1 LRIEVEIG
9 VIPGKQYKPEDIV
22 EAAWRWRWLIV
33 VPFLAITFGTILVAA
48 LLPDRYS
55 SEAVLLIVPQ
65 RVPENYVRPTV
76 TGRLDDRLRAMSQ
89 QIMSRS
95 RLELI
100 IQEFDLYARER
111 KTMTMEDIV
120 EMMRTRDVDI
130 QLHGGGGV
138 DAGQFTISYS
148 SSNPRTAMR
157 VAERLASLFIRENI
171 EDRAVFAD
179 MTGQFLE
186 TQLDDARRQ
195 LMEHE
200 KKLEEFRKA
209 NAGRLPSESDSNSQ
223 AMLNTQMQLSTL
235 QESINRDRD
244 RQTMLQRL
252 IADTNNLAA
261 MSALSAASANSD
273 SGPAGTPSPSRQLEA
288 ARANLKLL
296 ETRLKPDHPDI
307 KMAKRV
313 IRDLEQKV
321 AADALQQP
329 VSPVSAATASIET
342 ARAGKLADYQT
353 EYDLID
359 RRIKSEQEEAKRLT
373 AAMVAYRQR
382 IEAAP
387 GLESQLTALMR
398 DYTTL
403 QTTYQ
408 TLLAKSQ
415 EAKVAANLERRQ
427 IGEQFKI
434 IDSPRLPQRPI
445 SPNRPL
451 IDLLGA
457 CVGLCIGLGLAG
469 VFEYRDSSLRTES
482 DVAIALALPVLGL
495 VPTITT
501 AAERGRQKRRQLL
514 VAASGVLFTLLCVA
528 AIAWKFQVLT
538 NWMR

>member
-1 LRIEVEIG
+1 
-9 VIPGKQYKPEDIV
+9 VIPGKQYKPEDVV
-22 EAAWRWRWLIV
+22 EAAWRWRWFIV
-33 VPFLAITFGTILVAA
+33 LPFVAITFGTILVAA

-100 IQEFDLYARER
+100 IQEFDLYAKER

-120 EMMRTRDVDI
+120 EMMRTRDVHI
-130 QLHGGGGV
+130 ELHGGGGV
-138 DAGQFTISYS
+138 DAGQFTISYECN
-148 SSNPRTAMR
+148 NPRTAMR

-179 MTGQFLE
+179 MTGQFLD

-209 NAGRLPSESDSNSQ
+209 NAGRLPSESESNSQ

-261 MSALSAASANSD
+261 MSTANAANTDAG
-273 SGPAGTPSPSRQLEA
+273 GPPSLSRQLEA

-307 KMAKRV
+307 KMAKRM

-321 AADALQQP
+321 AAEALQQP
-329 VSPVSAATASIET
+329 VSPMAAQSVET
-342 ARAGKLADYQT
+342 ARAAKLAEYQT
-353 EYDLID
+353 ESELLD
-359 RRIKSEQEEAKRLT
+359 RRIASKQEEEKRLT

-387 GLESQLTALMR
+387 GLESQLTSLMR

-408 TLLAKSQ
+408 SLLAKSQ

-434 IDSPRLPQRPI
+434 IDSPRLPQRPV
-445 SPNRPL
+445 SPNRLL
-451 IDLLGA
+451 IDLIGA
-457 CVGLCIGLGLAG
+457 CVGLVVGLGLAG

-501 AAERGRQKRRQLL
+501 AAERGRQKKRQLL

-528 AIAWKFQVLT
+528 AIAWKFQILT